1 MNVQPTNDKV
11 DHIFERYT
19 KPGSPG
25 CAVAVIKEEAI
36 QYQQG
41 YGLANLENEVPITPA
56 TVFNIGSMA
65 KQFTAFAI
73 ALLEAEGKL
82 SLDDDIRTY
91 LPEMHDFGTV
101 ITIRHLIHHSSGLR
115 CSFPELLALAEW
127 RDTDATTTQD
137 VYWLLKKQR
146 GLNFLPGEEYAY
158 SNSNYILMARI
169 CEQVSGQS
177 FAAFCQERI
186 FQPLGMTHSVINDSF
201 FKIIPNRAL
210 GYYDEGP
217 DKWCNA
223 PLTDSVVGPTNVYTS
238 VQDLAKWDEN
248 FYTGKVGGPAV
259 IQRMIQPGRLNDGT
273 ELDYAFGLMVGPA
286 HKHRGWQMV
295 EHGGGQG
302 GYGSWM
308 MRFPELHLS
317 VVVLFNHFLWDMQD
331 FALKVADLYV
341 EDRTE
346 PAVQVEESE
355 PSAAIESIIELS
367 KEQLKNK
374 VGTYFNAQRAASRQV
389 TFAEG
394 VLQFQGYALAPLNE
408 DLFYF
413 EVEPQTKVAFVSGD
427 EGTVTEVK
435 TITSSG
441 EYRYERVET
450 TAPTPEELAAYAGC
464 YYSPELDIHWTFL
477 AEEDHLI
484 AERRKYPDSQLTA
497 LFRDTFKDDWTPL
510 MGYPTTYLVRFER
523 DEQDN
528 IVGLT
533 VSGDRV
539 RNIRFNRQKER

>member
-1 MNVQPTNDKV
+1 MNVQPANDKV
-11 DHIFERYT
+11 DNIFERYT

-25 CAVAVIKEEAI
+25 CAVAVIKDGAI

-73 ALLEAEGKL
+73 ALLESEGKL
-82 SLDDDIRTY
+82 SLNDDMRIY

-101 ITIRHLIHHSSGLR
+101 ITIRYLIHHSSGLR
-115 CSFPELLALAEW
+115 CTFPELLALAEW

-137 VYWLLKKQR
+137 VYWLLKNQR
-146 GLNFLPGEEYAY
+146 ELNFLPGEEYAY
-158 SNSNYILMARI
+158 SNSNYILLARI
-169 CEQVSGQS
+169 CEKVSGQS
-177 FAAFCQERI
+177 FAAFCQEHI

-217 DKWCNA
+217 DKWCYA

-248 FYTGKVGGPAV
+248 FYTGQVGGPAV

-273 ELDYAFGLMVGPA
+273 ELDYAFGLMVGSA
-286 HKHRGWQMV
+286 HRHRGWQVV

-308 MRFPELHLS
+308 MRFRELHLS

-331 FALKVADLYV
+331 FALRVADLYV
-341 EDRTE
+341 EDRAE
-346 PAVQVEESE
+346 PAVQVKEPA
-355 PSAAIESIIELS
+355 PSAAVGSAVVLS
-367 KEQLKNK
+367 EEQLNK
-374 VGTYFNAQRAASRQV
+374 KVRTYFNVQRAASRQV
-389 TFAEG
+389 TCDEG
-394 VLQFQGYALAPLNE
+394 VLQFQGYALVPLNE
-408 DLFYF
+408 NLFYF
-413 EVEPQTKVAFVSGD
+413 EVEPQTKVAFVLD
-427 EGTVTEVK
+427 EGGTVSEVK

-441 EYRYERVET
+441 VYRYARVEA
-450 TAPTPEELAAYAGC
+450 TAPNREELAAYTGR
-464 YYSPELDIHWTFL
+464 YYSPELDIYWDLF

-484 AERRKYPDSQLTA
+484 AKRRKYPDSQLTA
-497 LFRDTFKDDWTPL
+497 LFRDTFKDDWAPL

-523 DEQDN
+523 NGQEK

-539 RNIRFNRQKER
+539 RHIRFNRQQEQ